1 LSFCGLTRSIRATAL
16 ASFSARLRSRLGLLI
31 V

>member
-16 ASFSARLRSRLGLLI
+16 ASLSARLRSRFGLLMT
-31 V
+31 